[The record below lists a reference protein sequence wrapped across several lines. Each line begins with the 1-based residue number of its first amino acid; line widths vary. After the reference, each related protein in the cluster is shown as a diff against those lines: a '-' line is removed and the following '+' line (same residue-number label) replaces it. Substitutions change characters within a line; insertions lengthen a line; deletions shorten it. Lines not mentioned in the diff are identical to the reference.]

1 MQCGGPTKRL
11 ASGNVQAMMDL
22 FADDAVIHVGG
33 RSKLAGDYKG
43 KDQLLEMYGRF
54 MQSLGNI
61 EEMSTHDIL
70 ANDTHGIQ
78 LQTVKA
84 ERDGRADHDQVLRSD
99 ALHGRQGH
107 RGVVHRRGPVHCRSV
122 VRRGPEVAD
131 QLDTS
136 RRSSAIWIALCAAS

>member
-1 MQCGGPTKRL
+1 MAHPNEEALRRADEAL
-11 ASGNVQAMMDL
+11 ARGDVQAMMDL

-54 MQSLGNI
+54 IQSLGNI

-78 LQTVKA
+78 LQSVTA
-84 ERDGRADHDQVLRSD
+84 ERDGQRITIKSFGAMHFADGKVTEAWFLDEDPYAADPWFD
-99 ALHGRQGH
+99 AGLK
-107 RGVVHRRGPVHCRSV
+107 
-122 VRRGPEVAD
+122 
-131 QLDTS
+131 
-136 RRSSAIWIALCAAS
+136 

>member
-1 MQCGGPTKRL
+1 MAHPNEEALRRADEAL

-61 EEMSTHDIL
+61 QEMSTHDIL

-78 LQTVKA
+78 LQTVTA
-84 ERDGRADHDQVLRSD
+84 ERDGRRITIKSFGAMHFTDGKVTEAWFLDEDPYTADPWFD
-99 ALHGRQGH
+99 AGLK
-107 RGVVHRRGPVHCRSV
+107 
-122 VRRGPEVAD
+122 
-131 QLDTS
+131 
-136 RRSSAIWIALCAAS
+136 